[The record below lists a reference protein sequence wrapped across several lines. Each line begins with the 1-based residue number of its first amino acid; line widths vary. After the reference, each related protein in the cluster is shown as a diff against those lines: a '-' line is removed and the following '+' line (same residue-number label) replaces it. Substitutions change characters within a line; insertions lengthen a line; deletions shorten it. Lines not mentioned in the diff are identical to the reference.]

1 MQLETTVVTI
11 SPDSPDDLRR
21 YAEKHDLGFVMLSDP
36 ELETGV
42 SYGIINPQNKSVPHP
57 TAVIVDRLGVIR
69 FVRIDEDFKKRPTP
83 AELLAAIKGL
93 GP

>member
-1 MQLETTVVTI
+1 MTI
-11 SPDSPDDLRR
+11 SQDSPDDLRR
-21 YAEKHDLGFVMLSDP
+21 YAEKHDLDLMMLSDP
-36 ELETGV
+36 ELKTGV
-42 SYGIINPQNKSVPHP
+42 SYGIINPENTSVPHP

-69 FVRIDEDFKKRPTP
+69 FVRIDKDFKKRPRP